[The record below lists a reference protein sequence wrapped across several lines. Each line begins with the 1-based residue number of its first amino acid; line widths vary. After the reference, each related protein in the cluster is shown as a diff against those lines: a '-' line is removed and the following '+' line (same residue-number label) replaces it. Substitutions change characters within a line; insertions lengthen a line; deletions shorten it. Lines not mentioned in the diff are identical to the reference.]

1 MKIIKKLDDHGLIRL
16 MPAEES
22 AKEYRSAIGGVRK
35 DELRDR
41 LIMIRMPENSREQC
55 PQEFSKQLA
64 HGTMLAEMQLR
75 PNEVAEA
82 SVDDLRD
89 FFHSFAITPERCAT
103 NALQGAYDGEVFRGW
118 RCFEPGLSGQSV
130 VCCLNTLAMGDGSA
144 VEIAQAS
151 HLGLGRAVGLFA
163 RDELVVYGRPVPR
176 GHVWDGLVIDDHAVF
191 RIRDADADPNAH
203 DRDLESMKRLGWAY
217 RQVGLRVH
225 GARASVGRS
234 R

>member
-55 PQEFSKQLA
+55 PQEFSKKLA

-75 PNEVAEA
+75 PNEAAEA

-103 NALQGAYDGEVFRGW
+103 NALQGADDGEVFRGW

-151 HLGLGRAVGLFA
+151 HLARPSRGPLRSRRARGLRTTRTTWARVGRTGD
-163 RDELVVYGRPVPR
+163 RRPR
-176 GHVWDGLVIDDHAVF
+176 GL
-191 RIRDADADPNAH
+191 PNP
-203 DRDLESMKRLGWAY
+203 RRGC
-217 RQVGLRVH
+217 
-225 GARASVGRS
+225 
-234 R
+234 